1 MSGPVQPPLT
11 VQTIDGTTTGRPI
24 TTIKVTNGDLT
35 VSGNIA
41 TIDTSGGGGGGMTSF
56 DLAGDSG
63 ATQSIGNGDTLS
75 VLGGTGLASVASATD
90 TVTLNIE
97 NTLVSGTTPDYYDA
111 LTINAQGQVTAVAAG
126 TAPQAALTLTTTG
139 TSGAATLVGATL
151 NIPQYAAGT
160 GTVTSVGLTETGDAL
175 TITGS
180 PVTTSGTLNIAG
192 AGTSS
197 QVILGDLS
205 LATLPTGTV
214 TSVGLTETG
223 SALTI
228 TGSPVTGSG
237 TIDIAG
243 AGTSSQVIL
252 GDLSLATLPTGTVDG
267 SGSIQQVATWSD
279 SDTLTGSTN
288 LTFDGSN
295 FFANKVKT
303 QGTVTTLGTS
313 DLTLNTNNGTNSGAI
328 TIVDGANGAI
338 TVNPDGTG
346 TVGMGNFIFDVDQTV
361 SASEDAYVLTYTDS
375 SGEISLK
382 EAGGGSGTVTVGTYA
397 GANNLAYFS
406 GATEISNTNNI
417 SVSAVA
423 GSADFFGSVE
433 AGNVKIGAET
443 GKNVIYTVTA
453 SDLIL
458 QTNSG
463 TDSGTIQIVDGVNG
477 AISINPDGTGTVG
490 MGNMIFDVDQA
501 LSASEDGYVMTYT
514 DSSGELSLREA
525 AGGGGLGAT
534 PPAVAT
540 GSFLSSSNKY
550 PCFTSAPY
558 GTSNIITTDT
568 SADYDTNPCM
578 RPFVLAEGG
587 TWGGVAIN
595 VQTASTSNDLL
606 IAVYE
611 SDTNGMPTALKG
623 YCDISTA
630 ATGNITQ
637 TTTLDSAGSSAT
649 ISLSANTQY
658 WCSFVAKNS
667 SDTCTLTSV
676 DAIALAG
683 FGGSNMQNEYTL
695 LRNTFT
701 ANAVETTNPPRNT
714 QTLSDRDAPHI
725 GIII

>member
-41 TIDTSGGGGGGMTSF
+41 TIDTSGSGGGMTSF

-151 NIPQYAAGT
+151 NIPQYAPGT
-160 GTVTSVGLTETGDAL
+160 GTVTSITAGTGLDGG
-175 TITGS
+175 TI
-180 PVTTSGTLNIAG
+180 TTSGTIDMADTAVTPG
-192 AGTSS
+192 SYTTAD
-197 QVILGDLS
+197 I
-205 LATLPTGTV
+205 TV
-214 TSVGLTETG
+214 DQQGR
-223 SALTI
+223 I
-228 TGSPVTGSG
+228 TAASTGSG
-237 TIDIAG
+237 GGGTPAGSNQQIQYNNSGSFGASSAFFWDDSDKSLIINDDLGGGGISLRVQGESGEQPAAHFQSKPTSTNATSQVLKLG
-243 AGTSSQVIL
+243 AGLAAGSRAA
-252 GDLSLATLPTGTVDG
+252 GFGPSLAFYVADAGFGGFKSGEIKTVWVD
-267 SGSIQQVATWSD
+267 SD
-279 SDTLTGSTN
+279 SNSDMVIEAAGTGNISLGNMKFDADQTIGAGQDDYVLTYDNSTGVISLEAAGGGASPGGSDGELQYN
-288 LTFDGSN
+288 NSGTFGGLDYVKRETTGGYEGLALGS
-295 FFANKVKT
+295 AAPGLVTT
-303 QGTVTTLGTS
+303 QGAYNLKLDT
-313 DLTLNTNNGTNSGAI
+313 NTGTNSGAI
-328 TIVDGANGAI
+328 
-338 TVNPDGTG
+338 
-346 TVGMGNFIFDVDQTV
+346 
-361 SASEDAYVLTYTDS
+361 E
-375 SGEISLK
+375 
-382 EAGGGSGTVTVGTYA
+382 
-397 GANNLAYFS
+397 
-406 GATEISNTNNI
+406 
-417 SVSAVA
+417 
-423 GSADFFGSVE
+423 
-433 AGNVKIGAET
+433 
-443 GKNVIYTVTA
+443 
-453 SDLIL
+453 
-458 QTNSG
+458 
-463 TDSGTIQIVDGVNG
+463 IVDGVNG
-477 AISINPDGTGTVG
+477 AITLTPNGTGTVSLG
-490 MGNMIFDVDQA
+490 TMIFDADQG

-514 DSSGELSLREA
+514 DSTGELSLKEA

-540 GSFLSSSNKY
+540 GSFLGSANKY

-595 VQTASTSNDLL
+595 VQSASTSNDLL
-606 IAVYE
+606 IAVYD

-630 ATGNITQ
+630 STGNITQ

>member
-126 TAPQAALTLTTTG
+126 TAPPGALTLTTTG

-151 NIPQYAAGT
+151 NIPQYAPGT
-160 GTVTSVGLTETGDAL
+160 GTVTSITAGTGLDGG
-175 TITGS
+175 TI
-180 PVTTSGTLNIAG
+180 TTSGTIDMADTAVTPG
-192 AGTSS
+192 SYTTAD
-197 QVILGDLS
+197 I
-205 LATLPTGTV
+205 TV
-214 TSVGLTETG
+214 DQQGR
-223 SALTI
+223 I
-228 TGSPVTGSG
+228 TAASTGSG
-237 TIDIAG
+237 GGGTPAGSNQQIQYNNSGSFGASSAFFWDDSDKSLIINDDLGGGGISLRVQGESGEQPAAHFQSKPTSTNATSQVLKLG
-243 AGTSSQVIL
+243 AGLASGSRAA
-252 GDLSLATLPTGTVDG
+252 GFGPSLAFYVADAGFGGFKSGEIKTVWVD
-267 SGSIQQVATWSD
+267 SD
-279 SDTLTGSTN
+279 SNSDMVIEAAGTGNISLGNMKFDADQTIGAGQDDYVLTYDNSTGVISLEAAGGGASPGGSDGELQYN
-288 LTFDGSN
+288 NSGTFGGLDYVKRETTGGYEGLALGS
-295 FFANKVKT
+295 AAPGLVTT
-303 QGTVTTLGTS
+303 QGAYNLKLDT
-313 DLTLNTNNGTNSGAI
+313 NTGTNSGAI
-328 TIVDGANGAI
+328 
-338 TVNPDGTG
+338 
-346 TVGMGNFIFDVDQTV
+346 
-361 SASEDAYVLTYTDS
+361 E
-375 SGEISLK
+375 
-382 EAGGGSGTVTVGTYA
+382 
-397 GANNLAYFS
+397 
-406 GATEISNTNNI
+406 
-417 SVSAVA
+417 
-423 GSADFFGSVE
+423 
-433 AGNVKIGAET
+433 
-443 GKNVIYTVTA
+443 
-453 SDLIL
+453 
-458 QTNSG
+458 
-463 TDSGTIQIVDGVNG
+463 IVDGVNG
-477 AISINPDGTGTVG
+477 AITLTPNGTGTVSLG
-490 MGNMIFDVDQA
+490 TMIFDADQG

-514 DSSGELSLREA
+514 DSTGELSLKEA

-540 GSFLSSSNKY
+540 GSFLGSANKY

-568 SADYDTNPCM
+568 SADYATHPCM

-595 VQTASTSNDLL
+595 VQSASTSNDLL
-606 IAVYE
+606 IAVYD

>member
-41 TIDTSGGGGGGMTSF
+41 TIDTSGSGGGMTSF

-126 TAPQAALTLTTTG
+126 TAPQAALPLTTTG

-151 NIPQYAAGT
+151 NIPQYAPGT
-160 GTVTSVGLTETGDAL
+160 GTVTSITAGTGLDGG
-175 TITGS
+175 TI
-180 PVTTSGTLNIAG
+180 TTSGTIDMADTAVTPG
-192 AGTSS
+192 SYTTAD
-197 QVILGDLS
+197 I
-205 LATLPTGTV
+205 TV
-214 TSVGLTETG
+214 DQQGR
-223 SALTI
+223 I
-228 TGSPVTGSG
+228 TAASTGSG
-237 TIDIAG
+237 GGGTPAGSNQQIQYNNSGSFGASSAFFWDDSDKSLIINDDLGGGGISLRVQGESGEQPAAHFQSKPTSTNATSQVLKLG
-243 AGTSSQVIL
+243 AGLASGSRAA
-252 GDLSLATLPTGTVDG
+252 GFGPSLAFYVADAGFGGFKSGEIKTVWVD
-267 SGSIQQVATWSD
+267 SD
-279 SDTLTGSTN
+279 SNSDMVIEAAGTGNISLGNMKFDADQTIGAGQDDYVLTYDNSTGVISLEAAGGGASPGGSDGELQYN
-288 LTFDGSN
+288 NSGTFGGLDYVKRETTGGYEGLALGS
-295 FFANKVKT
+295 AAPGLVTT
-303 QGTVTTLGTS
+303 QGAYNLKLDT
-313 DLTLNTNNGTNSGAI
+313 NTGTNSGAI
-328 TIVDGANGAI
+328 
-338 TVNPDGTG
+338 
-346 TVGMGNFIFDVDQTV
+346 
-361 SASEDAYVLTYTDS
+361 E
-375 SGEISLK
+375 
-382 EAGGGSGTVTVGTYA
+382 
-397 GANNLAYFS
+397 
-406 GATEISNTNNI
+406 
-417 SVSAVA
+417 
-423 GSADFFGSVE
+423 
-433 AGNVKIGAET
+433 
-443 GKNVIYTVTA
+443 
-453 SDLIL
+453 
-458 QTNSG
+458 
-463 TDSGTIQIVDGVNG
+463 IVDGVNG
-477 AISINPDGTGTVG
+477 AITLTPNGTGTVSLG
-490 MGNMIFDVDQA
+490 TMIFDADQG

-514 DSSGELSLREA
+514 DSTGELSLKEA

-540 GSFLSSSNKY
+540 GSFLGSANKY

-595 VQTASTSNDLL
+595 VQSASTSNDLL
-606 IAVYE
+606 IAVYD